1 MNEIKVNHGNQE
13 KQVCRSDRNCTFDP
27 FAEIFGLPVM
37 PFFARRGEMAP
48 RRVEGFQKT
57 KDGSYIL
64 HAEVTGMK
72 AENLDV
78 EFRNGGI
85 AVKGKTAGEEDGE
98 SYSNEVEYFFTLPE
112 DAQSEKIQANLADGV
127 LTFRVPAKAE
137 NAPRKITIG

>member
-1 MNEIKVNHGNQE
+1 MNEIKVNRGNQE
-13 KQVCRSDRNCTFDP
+13 KQVCRSDRGCSFDP

-37 PFFARRGEMAP
+37 PFFASRNEMVP

-57 KDGSYIL
+57 KDGAYVL

-85 AVKGKTAGEEDGE
+85 AIKGKTVGEEDDE
-98 SYSNEVEYFFTLPE
+98 SYRNEVEYFFTLPE
-112 DAQSEKIQANLADGV
+112 DADAGKIQANLADGV